1 MITGRD
7 ALFSVEQAITQVRT
21 NESQLDGAL
30 HSAMAEAERLR
41 SEEAEAFRMLAR
53 IKLDA
58 MASQKV
64 IGNIDATE
72 RRALDMIQKH
82 RQTIET
88 LARRRDELQATLDT
102 AEATKHDRN
111 QDLAQAIDVLEELRQ
126 RTAERVKTDPAWL
139 ATKAAVDAA
148 EKVAANADQKAAQ
161 AESDLAAKRKPYE
174 DDPLFIYLWK
184 KKHGQAEDTS
194 GNLVRF
200 FDRKVALLVDYQGAR
215 ANFVMLQEIPAR
227 LREHA
232 KEKLGDLGTAKTQ
245 LAEVERRALVADGV
259 EAAEARVEAADAAM
273 KQAEEAVA
281 KATAELQQIDA
292 DRQRVV
298 GAGEDA
304 AYSGAIDMLAQGLAR
319 EDLNRLYQ
327 EALQTPAKED
337 EQAIEAISRSREA
350 LRKADAEVAQ
360 IRTEIRELA
369 QRRGELEGARDR
381 ARRVG
386 YDNPMG
392 NFGGN
397 ADVIA
402 GAIGGIL
409 AGVLRGNDLDRVL
422 RDNYQRPQPRVDP
435 DFGGGRM
442 SGPWPGSTW
451 TGGGDSPTWGD
462 APPMPGG
469 GGGSDDSGWQT
480 DGKF

>member
-1 MITGRD
+1 M
-7 ALFSVEQAITQVRT
+7 
-21 NESQLDGAL
+21 
-30 HSAMAEAERLR
+30 
-41 SEEAEAFRMLAR
+41 
-53 IKLDA
+53 
-58 MASQKV
+58 
-64 IGNIDATE
+64 
-72 RRALDMIQKH
+72 
-82 RQTIET
+82 
-88 LARRRDELQATLDT
+88 
-102 AEATKHDRN
+102 
-111 QDLAQAIDVLEELRQ
+111 
-126 RTAERVKTDPAWL
+126 
-139 ATKAAVDAA
+139 
-148 EKVAANADQKAAQ
+148 
-161 AESDLAAKRKPYE
+161 
-174 DDPLFIYLWK
+174 
-184 KKHGQAEDTS
+184 
-194 GNLVRF
+194 RF
-200 FDRKVALLVDYQGAR
+200 FDRKVALLIDYQGAR
-215 ANFVMLQEIPAR
+215 ANFAMLQEIPAR

-232 KEKLGDLGTAKTQ
+232 KEKLADLGTAKAQ

-409 AGVLRGNDLDRVL
+409 AGSPARQRSRSRLPRQLSTPAATRRSRFRRRTDERPLAWFDLD
-422 RDNYQRPQPRVDP
+422 
-435 DFGGGRM
+435 GGRRQPDM
-442 SGPWPGSTW
+442 G
-451 TGGGDSPTWGD
+451 
-462 APPMPGG
+462 
-469 GGGSDDSGWQT
+469 
-480 DGKF
+480 